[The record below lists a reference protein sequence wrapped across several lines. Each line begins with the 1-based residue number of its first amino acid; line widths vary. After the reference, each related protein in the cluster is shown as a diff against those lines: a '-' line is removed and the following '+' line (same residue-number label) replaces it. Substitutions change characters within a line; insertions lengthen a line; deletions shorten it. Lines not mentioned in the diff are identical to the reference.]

1 MRAVSAVV
9 PAAGLSRRM
18 GGPNKLLLPY
28 DGTTVVGAVVQT
40 LLECGLEVVVVTGRD
55 AEEVARSVAPART
68 VFNPSFASGL
78 GTSIAAGV
86 AQVPEESAILIA
98 LGDMPSLRK
107 DVVESLLDRAS
118 RDAIVV
124 PRYQETPDRPGHPV
138 LFGQSFR
145 AALLQLKGDRGA
157 RAVIE
162 SNTASVVTLDVPGV
176 FPDVDEPADL
186 P

>member
-1 MRAVSAVV
+1 
-9 PAAGLSRRM
+9 M

-40 LLECGLEVVVVTGRD
+40 LLECGLDVVVVTGRD
-55 AEEVARSVAPART
+55 AEDVAHSVAPART
-68 VFNPSFASGL
+68 VFNASFAGGL

-86 AQVPEESAILIA
+86 AQVPEESAVLIA

-118 RDAIVV
+118 RDTIVV
-124 PRYQETPDRPGHPV
+124 PRYQETPEEPGHPV

-145 AALLQLKGDRGA
+145 AALLQLNGDKGA

-162 SNTASVVTLDVPGV
+162 SNAASVVIL
-176 FPDVDEPADL
+176 DL
-186 P
+186 PGALPDLDAPGDLA